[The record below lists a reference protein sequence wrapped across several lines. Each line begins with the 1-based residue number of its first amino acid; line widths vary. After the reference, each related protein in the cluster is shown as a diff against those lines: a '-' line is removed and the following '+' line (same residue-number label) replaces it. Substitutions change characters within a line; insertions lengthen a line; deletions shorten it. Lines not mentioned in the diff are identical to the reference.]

1 MTQISRNDVLR
12 LASLSSLSLTDD
24 EASALADDITDIL
37 SYVEQLDEL
46 DVANVEPTYQVTGLK
61 NVWRD
66 DVVEESGVS
75 REQLLALAPEAV
87 NNQIKV
93 PKVL

>member
-24 EASALADDITDIL
+24 EASALADDITNIL

-66 DVVEESGVS
+66 DVVEESDVN